1 VPRRWATTS
10 TSSPTLAQA
19 PQPLSR
25 PPPAAGRAW
34 RRGMA
39 GAGWR
44 AREGGLGGRGA
55 EWWLRRRATVGGG
68 RSSKR
73 PRALRLPPVLLPVSR
88 TPVAR
93 VHKRSRFTVRHK
105 LGRVAP
111 PSISKQ
117 GPCLPPQCR
126 GTASHRGSTFPT
138 APTSPSITS
147 REPQLQLRQQTCAA
161 ALTRRRGCAPPA
173 RWPAMALGEL
183 LTCASPSARALF
195 SSYGVFSTEGS
206 APRCGVA
213 IGDSVLDLAA
223 GPRAR
228 TRAHLGSAAHRAR
241 G

>member
-1 VPRRWATTS
+1 MPRRWATTS

-93 VHKRSRFTVRHK
+93 VHKRRRFTVRHK

-147 REPQLQLRQQTCAA
+147 REPQLQLRQQT
-161 ALTRRRGCAPPA
+161 LSVLPA
-173 RWPAMALGEL
+173 
-183 LTCASPSARALF
+183 F
-195 SSYGVFSTEGS
+195 
-206 APRCGVA
+206 APRLRSAGALASNGVGRVA
-213 IGDSVLDLAA
+213 DMRISLRPCPLLQLRGIFDGGKRSTL
-223 GPRAR
+223 R
-228 TRAHLGSAAHRAR
+228 GSDR
-241 G
+241 GLCP